1 MTMSRIAAVLLA
13 LLFLVAPIAAARA
26 DEWPS
31 RTIRFSFS
39 TTTTRSTRAS

>member
-1 MTMSRIAAVLLA
+1 MTRIGVALLA
-13 LLFLVAPIAAARA
+13 LLFFVAPITAARA